1 VTPPD
6 RDQTAVDLHSHLVPG
21 VDDGAR
27 TVDDVLEGV
36 SRMADRGIGHIVT
49 TPHLEGSLTLMP
61 ERFEARMDEM
71 DRAFARG
78 RAAVRE
84 SLPDMAFSR
93 ANEVALDHPEPDLS
107 DPRLQLERGGYV
119 LVEWPRLRVPPE
131 SPRVLERVGG
141 QGVGL
146 LLAHPERYRL
156 GDRALERMSQWREA
170 GAHFQV
176 NYGSLVGVYGPEAR
190 KNALELLARGWV
202 ECLAT
207 DFHGRAGLRLFISE
221 ARDHFRVR
229 DGEPGPEAEAW
240 HLLTR
245 TNPRRFLEGEA
256 PVPVPPVGRGETL
269 WGRLTSLFR

>member
-1 VTPPD
+1 MTAPH
-6 RDQTAVDLHSHLVPG
+6 RDHAAVDLHSHLVPG

-27 TVDDVLEGV
+27 TVEDVVEGV
-36 SRMADRGIGHIVT
+36 SRMADRDIGHIVT
-49 TPHLEGSLTLMP
+49 TPHLDGSLTLMP
-61 ERFEARMDEM
+61 DRFEARMAEM
-71 DRAFARG
+71 DRAFARAQ
-78 RAAVRE
+78 AAVRE
-84 SLPDMAFSR
+84 VFPRMVFSR
-93 ANEVALDHPEPDLS
+93 ANEVALDHPEPELT
-107 DPRLQLERGGYV
+107 DPRLQLDRGGYV

-131 SPRVLERVGG
+131 SARVLDRVRG

-156 GDRALERMSQWREA
+156 GDRAMERLGQWREA
-170 GAHFQV
+170 GAFFQV
-176 NYGSLVGVYGPEAR
+176 NYGSLVGAYGAEAR
-190 KNALELLARGWV
+190 RTALELLARGWV

-221 ARDHFRVR
+221 ARDHFRTA
-229 DGEPGPEAEAW
+229 DGEPGPETEAW

-245 TNPRRFLEGEA
+245 SNPGRIVEGEA